1 MYVNHKIHMNL
12 IESEAIPTLEMVQ
25 YDQMSRQVEL
35 ALYCG
40 EDPFTIPE
48 DIGVMI
54 HYLRGD
60 GVAGT
65 YDAMAD
71 GSHAWQ
77 VTDNLLTLKIAPEV
91 LSSEGTAALSAR
103 LIRGTR
109 TLNTF
114 TFLIRVHKGL
124 PAGEGGGEHKLC
136 WYLSAPPVASKG
148 QFLAVASV
156 DENGIVTALEAVDVP
171 EFDTS
176 FVVLGE
182 TFAQKLRVLGRF
194 STDYGINVIFNNNRL
209 QKVAEPQEDTDAA
222 NKAYVDS
229 AIANALQNL

>member
-12 IESEAIPTLEMVQ
+12 IEAEAVPTLEMVQ
-25 YDQMSRQVEL
+25 FDQLSRQVEL

-40 EDPFTIPE
+40 EEPFGIPQ
-48 DIGVMI
+48 DAGVMI

-60 GVAGT
+60 GSAGS

-71 GSHAWQ
+71 GTPAWQ
-77 VTDNLLTLKIAPEV
+77 AEENRLVLKIAPEV
-91 LSSEGTAALSAR
+91 LSCEGTAAVSAR
-103 LIRGTR
+103 LIRGIR

-124 PAGEGGGEHKLC
+124 PAVEGGEAHRLC
-136 WYLSAPPVASKG
+136 WYLSAPPLAAKG
-148 QFLAVASV
+148 QLLAVAAV
-156 DENGIVTALEAVDVP
+156 DEYGVVTALEAVDVP

-176 FVVLGE
+176 FVILGE
-182 TFAQKLRVLGRF
+182 TYAQKLRVLGRF
-194 STDYGINVIFNNNRL
+194 STDYGIDVIFNNNRL
-209 QKVAEPQEDTDAA
+209 QKVAAPQAETDAA